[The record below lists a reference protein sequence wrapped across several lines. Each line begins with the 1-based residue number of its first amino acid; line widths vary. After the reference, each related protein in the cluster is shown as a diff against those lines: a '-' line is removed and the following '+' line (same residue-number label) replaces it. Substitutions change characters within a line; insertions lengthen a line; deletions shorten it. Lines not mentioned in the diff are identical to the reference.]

1 MITPP
6 AGSES
11 LTPASLTPSSSAP
24 IGAAPIPPSVHSRTE
39 KSASLLVVRPAG
51 GGMPDFAGL
60 TSTYSGKCI
69 HTLDLK
75 GADLRSG
82 AWRFL
87 GDFLKVLASLDTLDL
102 SRIMIGGRDA
112 FQISNFGLFLKKLDA
127 MPVRLLLGK
136 NGIGSNCIA
145 PIAARLSV
153 DKQLKAL
160 DLSGNRLA
168 ATDIQTLGD
177 ALSHNETLQD
187 LNLAENRLDASAIP
201 ALNDLLNRA
210 GSLKNL
216 DLSGNLFTS
225 EEKANLRQSAGMRTA
240 GPVEL
245 AL

>member
-51 GGMPDFAGL
+51 GGMPDFAEL

-102 SRIMIGGRDA
+102 SRIYYLCCSLQQRWI
-112 FQISNFGLFLKKLDA
+112 FN
-127 MPVRLLLGK
+127 P
-136 NGIGSNCIA
+136 
-145 PIAARLSV
+145 LS
-153 DKQLKAL
+153 KA
-160 DLSGNRLA
+160 
-168 ATDIQTLGD
+168 GD
-177 ALSHNETLQD
+177 RTH
-187 LNLAENRLDASAIP
+187 
-201 ALNDLLNRA
+201 
-210 GSLKNL
+210 SLKETVL
-216 DLSGNLFTS
+216 GS
-225 EEKANLRQSAGMRTA
+225 
-240 GPVEL
+240 
-245 AL
+245 